1 MLHLVLALSAQS
13 FVCPPIE
20 EKLAVRQIGEQCGG
34 TCNTYG
40 ECAEGLECHNERTTS
55 PMSFAILM
63 GATKKAGTC
72 RGKTVEGR
80 SLAGGM
86 VGAPTAASIDDP
98 DVLAATKF
106 AVATMMQRSNS
117 LTPSTLTRIK
127 SVTTQVVA
135 GTKYTLRLVMSDSSE
150 HVLQIVDQPWMT
162 PRYTM
167 IADDLVTTP

>member
-1 MLHLVLALSAQS
+1 MLHLLLALSATS

-20 EKLAVRQIGEQCGG
+20 EAMAPRQIGEQCGG

-40 ECAEGLECHNERTTS
+40 ECGEGLECHTEPKTS

-80 SLAGGM
+80 SLAGNM
-86 VGAPTAASIDDP
+86 VGAPRDVSIDDP

-106 AVATMMQRSNS
+106 AVATLMERSNS
-117 LTPSTLTRIK
+117 LTPANLIRIK
-127 SVTTQVVA
+127 SAQTQVVA
-135 GTKYTLRLVMSDSSE
+135 GIKYTLHLVMSDSSE
-150 HVLQIVDQPWMT
+150 HRLQIVDQAWMT

-167 IADDLVTTP
+167 LSDDLVTTP